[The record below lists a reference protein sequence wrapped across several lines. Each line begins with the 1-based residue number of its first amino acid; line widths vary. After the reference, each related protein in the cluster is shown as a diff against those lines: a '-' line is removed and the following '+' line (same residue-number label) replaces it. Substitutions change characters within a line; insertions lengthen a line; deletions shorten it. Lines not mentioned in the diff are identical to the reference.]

1 MSLTERQD
9 PAGQFQPP
17 KLDGGRRRGWVD
29 QRTKLAR
36 VASAMRRLFLN
47 WGVLLLAVAV
57 VLAFRYITDERDHEP
72 LPAPT
77 VQLTA
82 ATARQWRA
90 FPSYAG
96 TVPVLA
102 YHGIAAAGRLS
113 IQPQAFAE
121 QMLALKTA
129 GFHAITLAQY
139 VNFVT
144 GRDTKLPSKP
154 ILLTFD
160 DGRLDTY
167 RVANNI
173 LRRYG
178 FHATM
183 FTFAS
188 WPVTHPGFSLSWSE
202 LRSMQKSGIWSV
214 QEHGG
219 YGREYVTYNA
229 AGAKGGVYAFR
240 EYIPT
245 GNSGH
250 LESYPSFVR
259 RVTSNIMWGTRQLK
273 SQIPGYRPMA
283 FSIPGA
289 NYGQVKTNDPRIPQF
304 MLPWLDQHFT
314 VVFGGD
320 YLAGHARSLTLRSSP
335 GYSYRITVDSRIN
348 LRALNCRLT
357 DWVTSTPIYKE
368 YKCLHPTAYVART
381 APLYRAHPEVPV
393 GKLAPPGA
401 V

>member
-1 MSLTERQD
+1 
-9 PAGQFQPP
+9 
-17 KLDGGRRRGWVD
+17 
-29 QRTKLAR
+29 
-36 VASAMRRLFLN
+36 
-47 WGVLLLAVAV
+47 V

-72 LPAPT
+72 LPAPA

-82 ATARQWRA
+82 ATARQWLA

-102 YHGIAAAGRLS
+102 YHAIAATGRLA
-113 IQPQAFAE
+113 IRPQAFAE

-139 VNFVT
+139 INFAT
-144 GRDTKLPSKP
+144 GRDTKLPSRP

-173 LRRYG
+173 LQEYG

-188 WPVTHPGFSLSWSE
+188 WPATHPGFSLSWSE
-202 LRSMQKSGIWSV
+202 LRSMQQSGIWSV

-219 YGREYVTYNA
+219 YGREYVIYNA
-229 AGAKGGVYAFR
+229 AGAKGGTYAFR
-240 EYIPT
+240 EYITT
-245 GNSGH
+245 GSDGH
-250 LESYPSFVR
+250 LESYPSFVK
-259 RVTSNIMWGTRQLK
+259 RVTSNIMWGRHQFE

-289 NYGQVKTNDPRIPQF
+289 NYGQLETNDPKIPQF

-320 YLAGHARSLTLRSSP
+320 YLAGHAGNLTVRSSP
-335 GYSYRITVDSRIN
+335 GYTYRITVNSRIN

-357 DWVTSTPIYKE
+357 DWVTNTPIYKE
-368 YKCLHPTAYVART
+368 YKCIHPTAIVART
-381 APLYRAHPEVPV
+381 AALYRIHPEVPI

-401 V
+401 G